1 RLTAS
6 IAELESRIT
15 ALESAARARVAADV
29 RRRSAELPL
38 GAAQASNRAEPELGA
53 PSRTRGEGGAP
64 APIAQWTFEND
75 ANDSIG
81 GLHGTLAGGAMISGG
96 RLRLDGK
103 GAFVRTAPLAHSL
116 REKTLEAWVAL
127 ADLEQRGGGVLS
139 VETMDGVTFDA
150 IVFSERVPRRWMAG
164 SSFFNRTRDL
174 AAPDETA
181 RPGELVHV
189 AIVYHADDRIAV
201 YRDGVPYAEPYTP
214 AGPNS
219 TLRAYASGEAHVVFG
234 LRHTGA
240 GNGFFA
246 GDIEEARLY
255 DRALTPA
262 EIAASARSLGAP
274 VVKDRQPTEEL
285 TEEEREQ
292 RSRLARQID
301 KLREEIKTAPS
312 NALVYAAVSREPEPT
327 FVLARGDVDNKGA
340 QVSAGGLAEVKSL
353 APEFGLPPDAPEAR
367 RRARLAEW
375 LTDPR
380 NPLTWRVIVNRVWQH
395 HFGRG
400 LAGTPNDF
408 GAAGER
414 PSHPELLDWLAA
426 ECVAQGGS
434 LKKLH
439 RLILLSAAYAQG
451 TDGKSLNGSI
461 VKSAVMALDQR
472 ARFNDSTIQRFN
484 ELDSDN
490 RLLWHYPLRRLEAEA
505 VRDAMLHVSG
515 QLNLEAGGPSFRP
528 FKITV
533 SNSHFYELID
543 ATGPE
548 YNRRSIYRAGIQS
561 GKDPLLDSLDCPDP
575 STKTPARGVTT
586 TPIQALSLMN
596 NAFVQRQARHF
607 AGRLKAEAGGD
618 ARAQIRLAWRLAYG
632 REPRR
637 EETKEAAA
645 LVREHG
651 LESLCWALLN
661 SSEFLHVQ

>member
-1 RLTAS
+1 
-6 IAELESRIT
+6 
-15 ALESAARARVAADV
+15 
-29 RRRSAELPL
+29 
-38 GAAQASNRAEPELGA
+38 
-53 PSRTRGEGGAP
+53 
-64 APIAQWTFEND
+64 
-75 ANDSIG
+75 
-81 GLHGTLAGGAMISGG
+81 MISGG

-103 GAFVRTAPLAHSL
+103 GAFVRTASLDRSL

-139 VETMDGVTFDA
+139 VETLDGSTFDA
-150 IVFSERVPRRWMAG
+150 IVFGERVPRRWMAG

-214 AGPNS
+214 AGPDS
-219 TLRAYASGEAHVVFG
+219 TLRAYAPGEAHVLFG

-274 VVKDRQPTEEL
+274 LVKDRQLADAFTD
-285 TEEEREQ
+285 EEREQ

-301 KLREEIKTAPS
+301 KLREELKSAPS
-312 NALVYAAVSREPEPT
+312 KALVYAVVSREPDPT
-327 FVLARGDVDNKGA
+327 FVLARGDVDKKGE
-340 QVSAGGLAEVKSL
+340 QVFAGALAEVKSL
-353 APEFGLPPDAPEAR
+353 PSEFGLPSDAPEAR
-367 RRARLAEW
+367 RRVRLAEW
-375 LTDPR
+375 ATDPG

-426 ECVAQGGS
+426 ECVAQGGN

-439 RLILLSAAYAQG
+439 RLVVLSAAYQQSSKPGSAEQTG
-451 TDGKSLNGSI
+451 KRESGKAGKREDASVLAFPLSSSPAFSPSGPAHLAYSDG
-461 VKSAVMALDQR
+461 
-472 ARFNDSTIQRFN
+472 
-484 ELDSDN
+484 DN
-490 RLLWHYPLRRLEAEA
+490 RLLWHYALRRLEAEA

-548 YNRRSIYRAGIQS
+548 YNRRAIYRAGIQS

-618 ARAQIRLAWRLAYG
+618 ARAQNRLAWRLAYG
-632 REPRR
+632 REPRG

-661 SSEFLHVQ
+661 SSEFLHVR